1 VKTYFLV
8 KGRVRHTP
16 YMGDTHTF
24 EDLRLVVADT
34 AEHAKDKYED
44 WWEAKSSDYSD
55 SYYASGEVMETIE

>member
-1 VKTYFLV
+1 
-8 KGRVRHTP
+8 
-16 YMGDTHTF
+16 MGDTRTF

-55 SYYASGEVMETIE
+55 SYYATGEVMETIE